1 MIASPLPILGRRK
14 KDNRCVW
21 QRNAT
26 NRYLIQSIYWKS
38 TVSPTTT
45 KERFT
50 AALGN
55 IEHRRCACNS
65 CISCAC
71 QSTLFFFFV
80 VRLIATVGFCTF
92 AMAVHMNDSSNWPI
106 GHRGQVMCIMQNRRC
121 VNLHTAHGFTL
132 DEQINEMANC
142 RELFTLQTNIIFFPF
157 VLCLLV
163 FRKVTKQCAHQFQLR
178 GSQCAELT
186 HFGSI
191 WLMQTW

>member
-71 QSTLFFFFV
+71 QSTLFFFVV

-142 RELFTLQTNIIFFPF
+142 RLHYKPTLFFFRLCCVCWSSAMLQNNAPISFNY
-157 VLCLLV
+157 VAV
-163 FRKVTKQCAHQFQLR
+163 CAR
-178 GSQCAELT
+178 S
-186 HFGSI
+186 
-191 WLMQTW
+191 